1 YLITL
6 PAFDVGSARVRPA
19 LAWVLGTAAF
29 LVLVQL
35 LWGPPA
41 GIVMQGALLGGLSAL
56 LALGLALVYRA
67 NRILN
72 FAQGDL
78 GAAPASLAVL
88 LVVTSGASW
97 LVAFATGIAAAVL
110 LGAVVE
116 FLVIRRFFRSPRLIL
131 SVATIGLTQVLAGV
145 GLLLPRWFDV

>member
-1 YLITL
+1 M
-6 PAFDVGSARVRPA
+6 PASARL
-19 LAWVLGTAAF
+19 LAWVAAAVAF
-29 LVLVQL
+29 LLIVQV

-41 GIVMQGALLGGLSAL
+41 GIVVQGALLGGLSAL

-67 NRILN
+67 HRILN

-97 LVAFATGIAAAVL
+97 LVAFVAGLAT
-110 LGAVVE
+110 AVV
-116 FLVIRRFFRSPRLIL
+116 LGVRRRGCS
-131 SVATIGLTQVLAGV
+131 
-145 GLLLPRWFDV
+145 